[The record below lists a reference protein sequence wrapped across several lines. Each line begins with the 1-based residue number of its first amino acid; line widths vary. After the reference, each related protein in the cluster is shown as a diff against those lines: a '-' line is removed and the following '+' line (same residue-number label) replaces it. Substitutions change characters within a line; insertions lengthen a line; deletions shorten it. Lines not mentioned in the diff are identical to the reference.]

1 MVSNKIMS
9 SEKIALSEGTKI
21 FKNDIFFDLI
31 LENLNDGTSQTVFL
45 SA

>member
-21 FKNDIFFDLI
+21 LKNDIFFDLI
-31 LENLNDGTSQTVFL
+31 FENLNDGTSQTVFL

>member
-21 FKNDIFFDLI
+21 LKNDIFFDLI
-31 LENLNDGTSQTVFL
+31 FEDLNAGTSQTVFL